1 MEPLFWRYYPRN
13 CSNSDTG
20 MFHFIDENYT
30 KDRSPDIWQIHLKN
44 SVCTHFCN
52 IKNYAFG
59 HKYVVTFICYELTDW
74 P

>member
-44 SVCTHFCN
+44 SVCTPFCN
-52 IKNYAFG
+52 IKN
-59 HKYVVTFICYELTDW
+59 
-74 P
+74 